1 MYQKASGGAGADS
14 ASTATRPDAGL
25 GHVCARQARQRG
37 RASLACHASI
47 YTHTPAAPGGREPK
61 PQSRRLQLYPLFLL
75 CSSPLL
81 FAGRIHRSAGK
92 GNRCLIDRTS
102 ESRMGAL
109 AICSFAARSWGHSLG
124 FLIGGGFLP
133 SWGWMDIAHSSGVS
147 FHVLSRSASLE

>member
-75 CSSPLL
+75 RSSPLL

-92 GNRCLIDRTS
+92 GNRSLLDRTS
-102 ESRMGAL
+102 ESHGCIGDLLLCCTFLGAQFRVL
-109 AICSFAARSWGHSLG
+109 NRW
-124 FLIGGGFLP
+124 
-133 SWGWMDIAHSSGVS
+133 GVS
-147 FHVLSRSASLE
+147 CILGDGYRS